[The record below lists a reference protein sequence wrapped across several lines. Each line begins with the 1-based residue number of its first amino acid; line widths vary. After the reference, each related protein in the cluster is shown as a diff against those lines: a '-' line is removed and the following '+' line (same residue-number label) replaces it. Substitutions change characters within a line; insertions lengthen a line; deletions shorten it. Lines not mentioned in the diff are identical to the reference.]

1 MAKLGRYI
9 KRRRTNRLKTVKD
22 PGNEEFYSYIK
33 DLVHHPYVLKMKN
46 FPHHCET
53 NCYQHCLNV
62 AYFNYRI
69 CKFFHLDAKSAARA
83 GMLHDL
89 FLYDWRGHWKK
100 TGDPVHAMTHPHAA
114 LRNAK
119 RYFKLNKLEEE
130 MIVKHMFPVTPI
142 PPTHWET
149 WIITLTDKY
158 CGTCE
163 IGRYYSKAWFPRGA
177 YLFIR
182 RIVRRV
188 FGEDYQYKDYILPFG
203 EEAEAGDK
211 EVNFAKLRVRSGSGW
226 KKGNTGKK
234 RGAKY

>member
-1 MAKLGRYI
+1 M
-9 KRRRTNRLKTVKD
+9 KTVKD

-188 FGEDYQYKDYILPFG
+188 FGVLLIPLK
-203 EEAEAGDK
+203 
-211 EVNFAKLRVRSGSGW
+211 
-226 KKGNTGKK
+226 
-234 RGAKY
+234 